1 MPTELSGTIFKFLTF
16 VFYRIFH
23 TVVLDDP
30 FDDPSELGELIPD
43 RSPEPTKEQLQVSFL
58 CPVIPTAPDT
68 YATFS
73 LPLRKNRLCRTLK
86 SPHDQSR
93 LTGHRMVLN
102 DPIKEVYIWSLLS
115 LVTSSIKINL
125 NIHF

>member
-1 MPTELSGTIFKFLTF
+1 MCNKTVIVGHRSFNVLGRVLVTYAKFLEVFALSFVCEILVHTKLSGTVFNFLTF

-43 RSPEPTKEQLQVSFL
+43 RSPEPTKEQLQVSFS
-58 CPVIPTAPDT
+58 CPVIPTASDT

-73 LPLRKNRLCRTLK
+73 LPLSKNRLCRTPMT
-86 SPHDQSR
+86 SP
-93 LTGHRMVLN
+93 G
-102 DPIKEVYIWSLLS
+102 
-115 LVTSSIKINL
+115 
-125 NIHF
+125 